1 MSKVRM
7 FILSVV
13 TIVIFGLGMFVFRN
27 INTNNDIDFSGD
39 LSGDI
44 SGEVINE
51 ASGEFIDNWLHDE
64 EFMKEFA
71 FISRETKAVIGAEL
85 TTFEK
90 EPISQKEDRGDGFH
104 WIDYTYDD
112 IEITAMFDGE
122 DINQYIHAMQT
133 TSSDYQTLRG
143 IKVSDSLESLQSA
156 YPEDLTQNIWN
167 TEETEYVYYSP
178 EEYRFN
184 RIFFFLKDN
193 VITRIRIENGIDG

>member
-7 FILSVV
+7 FILIVV

-27 INTNNDIDFSGD
+27 INTNNDMDVSGD

-44 SGEVINE
+44 SGEVIYE

-64 EFMKEFA
+64 NFMKEFA
-71 FISRETKAVIGAEL
+71 LISSKAKATIGAEL

-90 EPISQKEDRGDGFH
+90 EAISQKEDRGDGFH

-112 IEITAMFDGE
+112 IEVKAMFDGE
-122 DINQYIHAMQT
+122 DIKQYIHAMET
-133 TSSDYQTLRG
+133 KSSDYETTRK
-143 IKVSDSLESLQSA
+143 IKVGDTLETLKAA
-156 YPEDLTQNIWN
+156 YPEDLNQNEWN

-178 EEYRFN
+178 GKYGFN

>member
-1 MSKVRM
+1 MSKVRV
-7 FILSVV
+7 FILIVV

-27 INTNNDIDFSGD
+27 INTNNDMDVSGD

-44 SGEVINE
+44 NNE
-51 ASGEFIDNWLHDE
+51 ASGGFIDDWLHDE
-64 EFMKEFA
+64 NFMREFTL
-71 FISRETKAVIGAEL
+71 ISSETKATIGAEL

-90 EPISQKEDRGDGFH
+90 EAISQKEDRGDGFH

-122 DINQYIHAMQT
+122 DIKQYIHAMET
-133 TSSDYQTLRG
+133 KSSTYGTIRE
-143 IKVSDSLESLQSA
+143 IKVGDSLESLQSA

-178 EEYRFN
+178 EKFGFN